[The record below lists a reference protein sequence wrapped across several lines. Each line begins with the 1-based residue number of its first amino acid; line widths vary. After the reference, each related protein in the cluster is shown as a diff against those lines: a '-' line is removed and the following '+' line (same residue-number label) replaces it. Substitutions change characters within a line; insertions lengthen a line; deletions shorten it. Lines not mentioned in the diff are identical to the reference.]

1 MDCKRVKVTTFP
13 NFSPQ
18 QVHTW
23 EKPVTPSLPP
33 PATPHGQSHTHVA
46 QTEPMAYTGR
56 TLSPQR
62 EPHFSGLKHHTFVP
76 LQFWRSEMGVTA
88 LKLRCQ
94 LGCLLPGGSRGDS
107 LPFLVCRGHL
117 HSLACGLF
125 FSHQSQ
131 ERPGF
136 LILTLTPH
144 RLLPRLKDPCDG
156 PIGITQDNVPI

>member
-1 MDCKRVKVTTFP
+1 MDCQRVKVTTFL

-46 QTEPMAYTGR
+46 QMEPMAYTGC
-56 TLSPQR
+56 TLSPQL
-62 EPHFSGLKHHTFVP
+62 EPYFSGLKHHAFVL

-88 LKLRCQ
+88 LKLRCR
-94 LGCLLPGGSRGDS
+94 LGCLPSGGSRGDS
-107 LPFLVCRGHL
+107 LPSLVCSGCL

-131 ERPGF
+131 ERPVL
-136 LILTLTPH
+136 LILALTLH
-144 RLLPRLKDPCDG
+144 LLLPC
-156 PIGITQDNVPI
+156 